1 MKQSTIILF
10 FLIVSNNIIAF
21 NYPITPRP
29 LRKLV
34 SESEIIIIGNVFK
47 IEDKKYQGKKKKNVV
62 YNDYKIAKIKVHEIL
77 QGKILNDTIEVI
89 FNPNTICPSPAIY
102 YENSSTISFLNF
114 KNGQYTTH
122 ALNYGSK
129 TLDSSGI
136 SAYKQRILEIQNI
149 FKIQDTISR
158 RKETIEWLVKC
169 SENNSTRWEGVFE
182 LINHREFSND
192 EKNGFI
198 DELTNDQKSRLKKA
212 YLDSLN
218 EKYYDFD
225 LSDLLY
231 FDNKKEID
239 SILISK
245 LKNLPKE
252 EYYYASE
259 YILRISQNIQS
270 IEIENLLKKYY
281 EVRFEPNKTEE
292 RDLIISKLIEL
303 IEK

>member
-1 MKQSTIILF
+1 MKKSTIILF

-89 FNPNTICPSPAIY
+89 FDPNTTCPSPAIY
-102 YENSSTISFLNF
+102 YENSMTISFLNF
-114 KNGQYTTH
+114 KNGQYSTH

-129 TLDSSGI
+129 TLDSLRI
-136 SAYKQRILEIQNI
+136 STYKERINEIQNI
-149 FKIQDTISR
+149 FKIQDTISQR
-158 RKETIEWLVKC
+158 EETIEWLVKC
-169 SENNSTRWEGVFE
+169 SENKSTRWEGVFE

-192 EKNGFI
+192 KKNGFI
-198 DELTNDQKSRLKKA
+198 NELSIDQKSRLKKA
-212 YLDSLN
+212 YFESLN

-231 FDNKKEID
+231 SENKKEID

-245 LKNLPKE
+245 LINLPKE

-259 YILRISQNIQS
+259 YILRISQNVHS
-270 IEIENLLKKYY
+270 VEIENLLKNIMK
-281 EVRFEPNKTEE
+281 F
-292 RDLIISKLIEL
+292 DLNQIKLTKEI
-303 IEK
+303 